1 MQRPRR
7 KSLSRGSYA
16 EVDEDGRAMFLES
29 IRDESDEDTDDY
41 SVDSDDEFVVDK
53 PRLEVDR
60 CAIILCFLL

>member
-16 EVDEDGRAMFLES
+16 EVDEDGRTMFLES
-29 IRDESDEDTDDY
+29 IRDESDEDSDDY

-53 PRLEVDR
+53 PRLAVDR
-60 CAIILCFLL
+60 CAIIVCFLL